1 MMPTNLSTR
10 SRDEHPVHYLVVA
23 LHKLGVSEG
32 DICERLQL
40 DKTRLFDPDAV
51 SSAENYLNLFEW
63 AARQLGDAS
72 LGLHITEVA
81 EPRQFG
87 LLGYLVDN
95 AATVRDMCLFLDHY
109 YQTFTGYFDLTFS
122 MNGGMCS
129 FRYLA
134 DSFPGNETRQD
145 VDLTLGMLVRAFRK
159 KLGPDWRPKS
169 CSFTFPKP
177 QDLTVYRR
185 IFGADIRFDQT
196 ENRLT
201 FAASTLRQE
210 IHGSDPGLLV
220 ILRNQADAILAQ
232 PWSDQS
238 LARKVRLILSS
249 RIGQAEMR
257 AELMAEHL
265 NMSAT
270 NLRRRL
276 NDEETSFRRLRLD
289 VLQAAAREA
298 LELTDKSVLEISED
312 LGYAE
317 ISAFNRAF
325 KREEGISPLQFRK
338 RAIS

>member
-1 MMPTNLSTR
+1 M
-10 SRDEHPVHYLVVA
+10 
-23 LHKLGVSEG
+23 
-32 DICERLQL
+32 
-40 DKTRLFDPDAV
+40 
-51 SSAENYLNLFEW
+51 
-63 AARQLGDAS
+63 
-72 LGLHITEVA
+72 
-81 EPRQFG
+81 
-87 LLGYLVDN
+87 
-95 AATVRDMCLFLDHY
+95 
-109 YQTFTGYFDLTFS
+109 
-122 MNGGMCS
+122 
-129 FRYLA
+129 
-134 DSFPGNETRQD
+134 
-145 VDLTLGMLVRAFRK
+145 
-159 KLGPDWRPKS
+159 GPDWRPKS
-169 CSFTFPKP
+169 CSFTFPKS

-298 LELTDKSVLEISED
+298 LELTDKSVSEISED

-325 KREEGISPLQFRK
+325 KREEGISPLKFRK